1 MILFGI
7 HIGRLSSEQKIKLG
21 LLKKVIKIMATID
34 EAVAQL
40 AAANDSLKSA
50 NTRLANTKTVIDKIG
65 TETDRLLKQIEDLP
79 LGNAPQ
85 SLVDA
90 IDALKETVT
99 AQQDLIAS
107 VETSGAAVDAKV
119 EDAPTPPAP

>member
-85 SLVDA
+85 VLVDA

-119 EDAPTPPAP
+119 EDAPPTP